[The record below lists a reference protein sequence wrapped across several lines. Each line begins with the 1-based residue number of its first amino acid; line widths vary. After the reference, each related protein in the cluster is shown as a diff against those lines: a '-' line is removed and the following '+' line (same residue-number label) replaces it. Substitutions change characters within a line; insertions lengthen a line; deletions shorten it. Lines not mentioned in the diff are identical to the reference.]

1 MKLTLPHMLDYA
13 IRDMEGK
20 PYGAG
25 YKLEKTE
32 GYYDRYMSNDGW
44 HRYLDGMSKD
54 HRDQY
59 EKGDGGELKEG
70 KYPPKMACY
79 GSSSRIIFTLLKDIP
94 DIKFEYPLKTYVY
107 RGCHPANLDGYL
119 CADNADIFV
128 EAKCREIYTEH
139 GKVKASREY
148 CKVYEYISDNHK
160 NFSFDKKD
168 VIDKN
173 ANIDES
179 VYNYSFFYNNEPI
192 IHFDIKQLIS
202 HFLGIAAGVLESR
215 VKDSI
220 RFVYFIYNP
229 IELQNESLSNI
240 YNKTIAEI
248 DKIRV
253 SELFKTIFE
262 YQKHARNIE
271 KEAPLFEFVMA
282 DQHNIIDYFQNEDSI
297 RLRPALGDGCQ

>member
-1 MKLTLPHMLDYA
+1 MNLQHILDYA
-13 IRDMEGK
+13 IRDKEEK
-20 PYGAG
+20 HYGAG
-25 YKLEKTE
+25 YKLEKTGE
-32 GYYDRYMSNDGW
+32 YYDRYMSNDGW
-44 HRYLDGMSKD
+44 RRYLDGMDKD

-59 EKGDGGELKEG
+59 KNGDGGELKEG

-79 GSSSRIIFTLLKDIP
+79 GSSSRIIYTLLKDIP

-107 RGCHPANLDGYL
+107 RGCRPANLDGYL

-139 GKVKASREY
+139 CKVKASREY
-148 CKVYEYISDNHK
+148 CKVYEYISDKHK

-173 ANIDES
+173 GNIDES

-240 YNKTIAEI
+240 YNKTLAEI
-248 DKIRV
+248 DKIIV

-262 YQKHARNIE
+262 Y
-271 KEAPLFEFVMA
+271 
-282 DQHNIIDYFQNEDSI
+282 
-297 RLRPALGDGCQ
+297 

>member
-1 MKLTLPHMLDYA
+1 MSLQHKLDLA
-13 IRDMEGK
+13 IRDKEDK

-25 YKLEKTE
+25 YKLEKTG

-44 HRYLDGMSKD
+44 RRYLDEMSKD

-107 RGCHPANLDGYL
+107 RGCRPANLDGYL

-128 EAKCREIYTEH
+128 EAKCREIYTKH
-139 GKVKASREY
+139 SKVKASREY

-173 ANIDES
+173 GNIDES

-202 HFLGIAAGVLESR
+202 HCLGIAAGVLESR

-229 IELQNESLSNI
+229 NELG
-240 YNKTIAEI
+240 NKTLDRVYDDTINEI
-248 DKIRV
+248 DKNDII
-253 SELFKTIFE
+253 ELFKAVFE
-262 YQKHARNIE
+262 YQKRILKIE
-271 KEAPLFEFVMA
+271 KEMPIFEFVWA
-282 DQHNIIDYFQNEDSI
+282 NQNNIIDK
-297 RLRPALGDGCQ
+297 LK

>member
-1 MKLTLPHMLDYA
+1 MKLKLQHMLDYA

-20 PYGAG
+20 PYGSG

-32 GYYDRYMSNDGW
+32 VYYDRYMSNDGW
-44 HRYLDGMSKD
+44 RRYLDGMSKD

-173 ANIDES
+173 GNIDES
-179 VYNYSFFYNNEPI
+179 VYNYSFFYNNELI

-240 YNKTIAEI
+240 YNKTLAEI

-262 YQKHARNIE
+262 YQKHARKIE
-271 KEAPLFEFVMA
+271 KETPLFEFVVA
-282 DQHNIIDYFQNEDSI
+282 DQHNIIDYFQDEDSI
-297 RLRPALGDGCQ
+297 RFRPALRDGCQ

>member
-1 MKLTLPHMLDYA
+1 MKLQHLLDYA
-13 IRDMEGK
+13 IIDAIRDMDGK
-20 PYGAG
+20 PPYGAG
-25 YKLEKTE
+25 YKLEKTG

-44 HRYLDGMSKD
+44 RRYLDEMSKD

-107 RGCHPANLDGYL
+107 RGCRPASLDGYL

-128 EAKCREIYTEH
+128 EAKCGEIYTKH
-139 GKVKASREY
+139 SKVKASREY
-148 CKVYEYISDNHK
+148 FKVYEYISDNYK
-160 NFSFDKKD
+160 NFSFDNTD
-168 VIDKN
+168 VFDKN
-173 ANIDES
+173 GNIDER
-179 VYNYSFFYNNEPI
+179 VYNYRFFYNNKHI

-202 HFLGIAAGVLESR
+202 HFLGIAAGVLEGR

-229 IELQNESLSNI
+229 EELQKESLSNI
-240 YNKTIAEI
+240 YGKTIAEI
-248 DKIRV
+248 DKNGVI
-253 SELFKTIFE
+253 ELFKAVFE
-262 YQKHARNIE
+262 YQKINLEIE
-271 KEAPLFEFVMA
+271 KEMPIFEFVWA
-282 DQHNIIDYFQNEDSI
+282 DQNNIIDK
-297 RLRPALGDGCQ
+297 LK